1 MFHFGWLQ
9 LKPDFLKTDMK
20 LFITL
25 LLVEP
30 VHFQMGTKHVWN
42 LANQLPLNFVSVIIS
57 VALQWQIY
65 LCVCPCVQVNFTV
78 CKQVNKIGGNK
89 KNKQTFGVY
98 PNFELIAN
106 ESHCVSTLPG
116 HLCVSFFFLKGFSD
130 CVAGREKGRL
140 LSSNLEQH
148 VFNKEH
154 RPMFKDGAG

>member
-1 MFHFGWLQ
+1 M
-9 LKPDFLKTDMK
+9 
-20 LFITL
+20 
-25 LLVEP
+25 
-30 VHFQMGTKHVWN
+30 
-42 LANQLPLNFVSVIIS
+42 
-57 VALQWQIY
+57 
-65 LCVCPCVQVNFTV
+65 
-78 CKQVNKIGGNK
+78 NKIGGNK